1 MARMSEISTAVLVG
15 YARVSTADQSLTMQI
30 EALKAAGVK
39 DDNLHVEKMSGAKN
53 NNRKALNLA
62 LKDLRAGDT
71 LVVWKLDRLSRD
83 PRHTYEL
90 LDYLKK
96 KGCEIRSL
104 TEGFDSRTAVGRLF
118 IAIATG
124 FAAFERDQ
132 TIERTTAGIAAIKAK
147 RARGEKW
154 KWGRDP
160 IMTPEKIKRVGELLN
175 RAKFSGPEVAK
186 RLDIS
191 TASVYAYWKW
201 DEAKKR
207 FVRKEPTDRGPNA
220 RKPKTS

>member
-1 MARMSEISTAVLVG
+1 MSQISSGVLVG
-15 YARVSTADQSLTMQI
+15 YARVSTADQSLTLQV

-39 DDNLHVEKMSGAKN
+39 DDNLHIEKMSGAKR
-53 NNRKALNLA
+53 NRQALSLA

-90 LDYLKK
+90 LDYLKN

-132 TIERTTAGIAAIKAK
+132 TIERTTAGIQAIKAK
-147 RARGEKW
+147 RAKGEKW
-154 KWGRDP
+154 QWGRKP
-160 IMTPEKIKRVGELLN
+160 IMTPAKIDRVGRMLN
-175 RAKFSGPEVAK
+175 AGIPGPEVAR
-186 RLDIS
+186 RLEIS
-191 TASVYAYWKW
+191 TASVYAFWKW
-201 DEAKKR
+201 SERLGR
-207 FVRKEPTDRGPNA
+207 FVRKKPKDRGPG
-220 RKPKTS
+220 RVLKPKKD

>member
-1 MARMSEISTAVLVG
+1 MVG
-15 YARVSTADQSLTMQI
+15 YARVSTADQSLHMQI

-39 DDNLHVEKMSGAKN
+39 DDNMHVEKMSGAKE
-53 NNRKALNLA
+53 NRPALNLA

-83 PRHTYEL
+83 PRQTYEL

-160 IMTPEKIKRVGELLN
+160 IMTPKKIKRVGELLN
-175 RAKFSGPEVAK
+175 KAKLSGPEVAK
-186 RLDIS
+186 RLEIS
-191 TASVYAYWKW
+191 TASVYAFWRW
-201 DEAKKR
+201 DEARQR
-207 FVRKEPTDRGPNA
+207 FVRKNPTDRGAIRAA
-220 RKPKTS
+220 RPKTS